1 MTSKTKKNYNYDKR
15 TKITRNQK
23 YKKNKIKPFTKRNQ
37 TNLTLRKSKKP
48 SKRQKQINQVT

>member
-1 MTSKTKKNYNYDKR
+1 MTR
-15 TKITRNQK
+15 EQK
-23 YKKNKIKPFTKRNQ
+23 SQEIRSIKKNKNKPSTKRNQ